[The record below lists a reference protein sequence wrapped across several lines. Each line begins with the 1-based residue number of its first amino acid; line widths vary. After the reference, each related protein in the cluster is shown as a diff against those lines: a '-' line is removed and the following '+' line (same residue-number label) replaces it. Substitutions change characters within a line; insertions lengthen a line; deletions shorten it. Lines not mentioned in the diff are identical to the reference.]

1 MKKCLPSQF
10 KKFSVVSVLKFDDMH
25 QLFTGGQSMVGID
38 FGKPLFTS
46 EEIQRKIHELG
57 ARISADY
64 ADKELLV
71 VGVLKGGLFFMA
83 DLLRSLRISVRMDFM
98 HCTSCSK
105 GKDPVHMMSDI
116 KEDIKGKHVLL
127 VEDIIDSGVT
137 IDYLKKLLLERSPES
152 LKVCVLLDKADR
164 RQIPIEADYA
174 GFRIPNKYVV
184 GYGLDYKDRYR
195 NLPYIAVLPMEE
207 RQS

>member
-1 MKKCLPSQF
+1 
-10 KKFSVVSVLKFDDMH
+10 
-25 QLFTGGQSMVGID
+25 MVGID

-46 EEIQRKIHELG
+46 EEIQRKIQELG

-64 ADKELLV
+64 ADQDLLV
-71 VGVLKGGLFFMA
+71 VGVLKGALFFMS
-83 DLLRSLRISVRMDFM
+83 DLLRSLKISVRMDFI
-98 HCTSCSK
+98 HCTSSSSR
-105 GKDPVHMMSDI
+105 GKDGNPVQMLCDM
-116 KEDIKGKHVLL
+116 KEDIKGEHILL
-127 VEDIIDSGVT
+127 VEDIVDSGVT
-137 IDYLKKLLLERSPES
+137 LQYLKQKLLDRGPAS

-164 RQIPIEADYA
+164 RQVQIEADYP

-207 RQS
+207 RQG

>member
-1 MKKCLPSQF
+1 
-10 KKFSVVSVLKFDDMH
+10 
-25 QLFTGGQSMVGID
+25 MVGID

-46 EEIQRKIHELG
+46 EEIQRKIQELG

-83 DLLRSLRISVRMDFM
+83 DLLRALRISVRMDFM

-105 GKDPVHMMSDI
+105 GKDPVRMMSDI

-137 IDYLKKLLLERSPES
+137 IDYLKKMLLERSPES
-152 LKVCVLLDKADR
+152 LKVCVLLDKTDR
-164 RQIPIEADYA
+164 RQVPIEADYA